1 MTAATHSVAGQYLT
15 FALAQELFAVD
26 IHAVREIIEYGHL
39 TSVPMMPPS
48 ILGVINLRGAVVPV
62 IDLGLRFGGSATS
75 IGPRTCIVILEIA
88 AGDGLRVIGMVV
100 DAVSE
105 VVDILASNPVNQD
118 VVAFTGFDFLGGGF
132 RNSSPTA
139 HTSASTRSGDRER
152 GSPPAAP
159 NAPGLSPQSMLAVG
173 AALAAGVTSAP
184 HQSRSSP
191 ITSRT
196 PWSSSTRSAVKR
208 AAARTA
214 GRLHVTPLLS
224 SIGAAEALRRSGG
237 PLLGDG
243 RIRLKSEHLQR
254 TGSYKVRGMLNRV
267 THMVEH
273 FGEAEVQRRGLI
285 TFSAGNA
292 AAAYAWAGREFKV
305 PVHVVMP
312 RSAVPAKIAACE
324 SYGATVHL
332 VDGLMGEAA
341 LTATSMPNNVA

>member
-1 MTAATHSVAGQYLT
+1 
-15 FALAQELFAVD
+15 
-26 IHAVREIIEYGHL
+26 
-39 TSVPMMPPS
+39 MP
-48 ILGVINLRGAVVPV
+48 
-62 IDLGLRFGGSATS
+62 
-75 IGPRTCIVILEIA
+75 E
-88 AGDGLRVIGMVV
+88 
-100 DAVSE
+100 
-105 VVDILASNPVNQD
+105 
-118 VVAFTGFDFLGGGF
+118 
-132 RNSSPTA
+132 
-139 HTSASTRSGDRER
+139 TR
-152 GSPPAAP
+152 PAAP
-159 NAPGLSPQSMLAVG
+159 LLPTRDVLTGEPFTMDLA
-173 AALAAGVTSAP
+173 
-184 HQSRSSP
+184 
-191 ITSRT
+191 
-196 PWSSSTRSAVKR
+196 AVKR

-267 THMVEH
+267 PHMVEH

-312 RSAVPAKIAACE
+312 GSAVPAKIAACE

-341 LTATSMPNNVA
+341 LLKDQLIKELGLFDAHPFDDPYVISGHGTLGAEILDQLPEVDVVMAALDGLWLDHARRADAVALERGLAECEALLFSLAPEGSGAHGEGRDPSPR